1 MCYRRLMKSYLVLS
15 KEREYLFCTYF
26 CQTMK
31 IPFKAIAALIILSLI
46 GVFAYQ
52 AYWLT
57 GLYTSMKKDMDNCLI
72 ETLQVSD
79 YNEMMER
86 CDSVKRSNETING
99 YIESS
104 INLDSSALITKVI
117 ETEPFKQQ
125 KRFGLEINEPVST
138 TIDKNGTLELLTKYF
153 QRGIH
158 SQLDL
163 FTEINLHTF
172 DSLFTRTLAM
182 RGIIY
187 LPHRIEIV
195 NLRQD
200 STVVQGLS
208 SPQKYRPGKEAV
220 SYYYNYDLYNK
231 MAYRLWVE
239 PTNTI
244 VLQQMKGILYTSF
257 FIIII
262 LGVSFWFLIRIILR
276 QKSVEEMKE
285 DFTHNITHELKTPIA
300 VAYAANDALLNFN
313 GAENLTKR
321 QNYLQII
328 QTQLKQLSGL
338 VEQILSMS
346 MEQRKNFR
354 LNYEPVELSPMLE
367 NLISQHRLKAD
378 KPTEFKLIMEENI
391 TLRADRLHLY
401 NMISN
406 LIDNAIKYSDEKAYI
421 YISAIRCN
429 NPYNGDRNAYV
440 MLKIQDKGIG
450 IPADRQKHLFD
461 KFYRVPTGNLHNV
474 KGYGLGLYYVKTMIE
489 QHKGTV
495 SVESST
501 GKGSTFT
508 LKIPE

>member
-1 MCYRRLMKSYLVLS
+1 
-15 KEREYLFCTYF
+15 
-26 CQTMK
+26 
-31 IPFKAIAALIILSLI
+31 
-46 GVFAYQ
+46 
-52 AYWLT
+52 
-57 GLYTSMKKDMDNCLI
+57 
-72 ETLQVSD
+72 
-79 YNEMMER
+79 
-86 CDSVKRSNETING
+86 
-99 YIESS
+99 
-104 INLDSSALITKVI
+104 
-117 ETEPFKQQ
+117 
-125 KRFGLEINEPVST
+125 
-138 TIDKNGTLELLTKYF
+138 
-153 QRGIH
+153 
-158 SQLDL
+158 
-163 FTEINLHTF
+163 
-172 DSLFTRTLAM
+172 
-182 RGIIY
+182 
-187 LPHRIEIV
+187 
-195 NLRQD
+195 
-200 STVVQGLS
+200 
-208 SPQKYRPGKEAV
+208 
-220 SYYYNYDLYNK
+220 
-231 MAYRLWVE
+231 
-239 PTNTI
+239 
-244 VLQQMKGILYTSF
+244 
-257 FIIII
+257 
-262 LGVSFWFLIRIILR
+262 
-276 QKSVEEMKE
+276 MKE

-354 LNYEPVELSPMLE
+354 LNYEPVELRPMLE

-474 KGYGLGLYYVKTMIE
+474 KGYGLGLYYVRTMIE

>member
-172 DSLFTRTLAM
+172 DSLFYKDTCHARNHLPASPHRNSEFTSRQHGRTRTQL
-182 RGIIY
+182 
-187 LPHRIEIV
+187 
-195 NLRQD
+195 
-200 STVVQGLS
+200 
-208 SPQKYRPGKEAV
+208 
-220 SYYYNYDLYNK
+220 
-231 MAYRLWVE
+231 
-239 PTNTI
+239 
-244 VLQQMKGILYTSF
+244 TS
-257 FIIII
+257 
-262 LGVSFWFLIRIILR
+262 
-276 QKSVEEMKE
+276 
-285 DFTHNITHELKTPIA
+285 
-300 VAYAANDALLNFN
+300 
-313 GAENLTKR
+313 
-321 QNYLQII
+321 
-328 QTQLKQLSGL
+328 
-338 VEQILSMS
+338 
-346 MEQRKNFR
+346 
-354 LNYEPVELSPMLE
+354 
-367 NLISQHRLKAD
+367 
-378 KPTEFKLIMEENI
+378 
-391 TLRADRLHLY
+391 
-401 NMISN
+401 
-406 LIDNAIKYSDEKAYI
+406 
-421 YISAIRCN
+421 
-429 NPYNGDRNAYV
+429 
-440 MLKIQDKGIG
+440 KIQAGQ
-450 IPADRQKHLFD
+450 R
-461 KFYRVPTGNLHNV
+461 
-474 KGYGLGLYYVKTMIE
+474 
-489 QHKGTV
+489 
-495 SVESST
+495 SSE
-501 GKGSTFT
+501 
-508 LKIPE
+508 LLLQL

>member
-1 MCYRRLMKSYLVLS
+1 MCYHQLTKSYLVLS
-15 KEREYLFCTYF
+15 KERKYLFCAYF

-125 KRFGLEINEPVST
+125 KDLVWKSMNRYLLLST
-138 TIDKNGTLELLTKYF
+138 KRYTGTAHQILPTGYPQPAGPFHGNQPAHFRQPFYKDTCHARNHLPASSHRNSE
-153 QRGIH
+153 
-158 SQLDL
+158 
-163 FTEINLHTF
+163 FTSRQH
-172 DSLFTRTLAM
+172 DRTRT
-182 RGIIY
+182 
-187 LPHRIEIV
+187 
-195 NLRQD
+195 QFT
-200 STVVQGLS
+200 S
-208 SPQKYRPGKEAV
+208 KYRPGKEAV

-262 LGVSFWFLIRIILR
+262 LGLSFWFLIRIILR

-328 QTQLKQLSGL
+328 QAQLKQLSGL

-354 LNYEPVELSPMLE
+354 LNYEPVELRPMLE

-378 KPTEFKLIMEENI
+378 KPTEFKLIMKEDMI
-391 TLRADRLHLY
+391 LRADRLHLY
-401 NMISN
+401 NVISN

-421 YISAIRCN
+421 CISATRCSSPCN
-429 NPYNGDRNAYV
+429 SDRNAYV

-474 KGYGLGLYYVKTMIE
+474 KGYGLGLYYVK
-489 QHKGTV
+489 Q
-495 SVESST
+495 
-501 GKGSTFT
+501 
-508 LKIPE
+508 